1 MLESSQRMSEVG
13 KILTSASDSFD
24 DALKPYQDDSRVAA
38 AVTTFSSEGHALQVI
53 AQQYTK

>member
-1 MLESSQRMSEVG
+1 MSAVG
-13 KILTSASDSFD
+13 KILTSASDAFD

-38 AVTTFSSEGHALQVI
+38 AVTTFSNEGHALQVI